1 MALLVWAIIYPTITL
16 ISLLFGKALATL
28 PVYGRTFVMSL
39 ILVPFMVFF
48 AMPFLSK
55 RFSQWLTK

>member
-1 MALLVWAIIYPTITL
+1 
-16 ISLLFGKALATL
+16 
-28 PVYGRTFVMSL
+28 MSL